1 MEKNGEVRIGD
12 TPCDICSKPAVQ
24 LISRFARCVDH
35 SINEVKS
42 ASAETPLKAFTAP
55 LEETNGHIQS

>member
-1 MEKNGEVRIGD
+1 MEKNGEVSIGN

-24 LISRFARCVDH
+24 LISRFARCTDH
-35 SINEVKS
+35 SISEVKA
-42 ASAETPLKAFTAP
+42 ASVEIPIKAFTAP